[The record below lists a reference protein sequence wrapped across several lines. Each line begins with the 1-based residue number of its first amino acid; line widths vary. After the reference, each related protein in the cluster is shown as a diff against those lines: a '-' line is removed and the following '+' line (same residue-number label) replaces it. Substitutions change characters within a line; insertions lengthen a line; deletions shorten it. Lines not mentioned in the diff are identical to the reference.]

1 MVMAADLSQR
11 LGLIEASAVERVR
24 ALVKAAGLP
33 TVAPDLGAERWIEL
47 MEVDKKNEGGAIKFI
62 LLKPLGSPS
71 IANAPQELLLATLE
85 TSVGAN
91 PR

>member
-11 LGLIEASAVERVR
+11 LGLIDEAAVERMR
-24 ALVKAAGLP
+24 ALVQAAGLP
-33 TVAPDLGAERWIEL
+33 IVAPDLGAERWIEL

-71 IANAPQELLLATLE
+71 VTGVPRETLLATLAAC
-85 TSVGAN
+85 TQ
-91 PR
+91 